1 MAGMRVLAAVC
12 VVLAAAPAAG
22 EEAGAGPERFDAMAD
37 GIIAA
42 LNREA
47 VRGGGRPR
55 ATFRPAWTGPA
66 GVRVYCDAL
75 STGLRN
81 ALHRRVRALRE
92 KSGVALF
99 DIAVADVRAVTPP
112 DVTVSWSWDGA
123 ASVRVEAHVLL
134 EGERSEQVPTAAL
147 DAAALSG
154 PERACLFAFRAGE
167 GMVKAQA
174 AGVLR
179 EEPTLDPRRIVRPFA
194 AGEEFL
200 VQGVLRGAVRDGAV
214 WSVVLWFD
222 PDTGEA
228 RNLFA
233 AGLADGGGAPGG
245 VAVVDPPPPPEIGF
259 EVGDVFRDCPHC
271 PEMVVVPAGSFMMG
285 SPASEEG
292 RRESAAMNRNVVI
305 EEVREYDEDP
315 QHRVTINSP
324 FAVGVYEVT
333 HGEFSRFMSAT
344 ERSMWDSCG
353 GAYPEG
359 GMLGDRWGFAFHAAV
374 LQPNSPAVCVDWDE
388 AQAYTEWLSRE
399 TGESYR
405 LLSEAEWEYVAR
417 AGAVTRF
424 HWGNAIGSNRANCN
438 GCGSLWDWEQV
449 APVGSFDANAF
460 GLHDVHGNVYE
471 WVEDCWHDS
480 YAGAP
485 RDGSVWLS
493 GDGGDCSKRVL
504 RGGCW
509 GFTPSAARTAAR
521 WHFPQHGLLISGF
534 RVARMLAP

>member
-292 RRESAAMNRNVVI
+292 RDRYR
-305 EEVREYDEDP
+305 EDP
-315 QHRVTINSP
+315 QHRVTIDSP

-333 HGEFSRFMSAT
+333 FAEWDACVSA
-344 ERSMWDSCG
+344 G
-353 GAYPEG
+353 GCLYRVDNG
-359 GMLGDRWGFAFHAAV
+359 FGRDRRPIINVSWR
-374 LQPNSPAVCVDWDE
+374 N
-388 AQAYTEWLSRE
+388 AQAYAEWLSRE
-399 TGESYR
+399 TEESYR

-417 AGAVTRF
+417 AGTVTRF
-424 HWGNAIGSNRANCN
+424 HWGNAIGSNRANCHD
-438 GCGSLWDWEQV
+438 CGSRWDASGT
-449 APVGSFDANAF
+449 APVGSFGANAF
-460 GLHDVHGNVYE
+460 GLHDVHGNVDE
-471 WVEDCWHDS
+471 WVVDCWYDN
-480 YAGAP
+480 YEGAP
-485 RDGSVWLS
+485 RDGSARLDDQS
-493 GDGGDCSKRVL
+493 GEPPSSSATGGEDRSVPLGLRDGDCSLRVL
-504 RGGCW
+504 RGGSW
-509 GFTPSAARTAAR
+509 KHTSRFLRAAHRYWARFGGGGNDSIGFRLFRSVRTFTP
-521 WHFPQHGLLISGF
+521 
-534 RVARMLAP
+534 